1 MGDSKMASPV
11 ADVVDDHGANII
23 RVQNADELRLAQM
36 GRSLIIL
43 RDIMVDGFS
52 NLRVHPRLHPAM
64 LSGYLPG

>member
-36 GRSLIIL
+36 GVLLHGFVNRLLLTMIQAINRS
-43 RDIMVDGFS
+43 
-52 NLRVHPRLHPAM
+52 
-64 LSGYLPG
+64 